1 MMLTFVLIA
10 GSLAAGAAVLLLLPL
25 VRQRADSRPAAGLAA
40 GALLCVLLLGGA
52 GLYAAFSNYS
62 WVASPPAMD
71 SPAAMA
77 AKLAQRLGDSPGDLD
92 GWLMLGRTYA
102 TLEQYPLASRA
113 YQRADR
119 IANGQNVDAIIGIA
133 EALLAQDFEQ
143 IRSGAGHLIERAL
156 TLEPNNS
163 KALLYGAFAAMSRGE
178 AASARER
185 FNRMLTLNP
194 PPEIRHIIE
203 KQLLVLDGGQAPQ
216 VAPSEQGVPTEQGA
230 PAEQGAKA
238 AKVAVHVTLAP
249 ALASKVPAGAQLFV
263 AARDPQAPGP
273 PFAAK
278 RLPATFPI
286 DVELSAADA
295 MLPSRRIAAGQKLEI
310 VARVAL
316 GGTPTATS
324 GDPFGQV
331 SYHVGTDGRLN
342 IVIDR
347 LAP

>member
-1 MMLTFVLIA
+1 
-10 GSLAAGAAVLLLLPL
+10 
-25 VRQRADSRPAAGLAA
+25 
-40 GALLCVLLLGGA
+40 VLLLGGA

-62 WVASPPAMD
+62 WVASPAEME

-77 AKLAQRLGDSPGDLD
+77 AKLAQRLGDTPGDLD

-119 IANGQNVDAIIGIA
+119 IAKGQNVEAIIGIA
-133 EALLAQDFEQ
+133 EALLAQDFDQ

-178 AASARER
+178 TASARER
-185 FNRMLTLNP
+185 FTRMLTLNP

-203 KQLLVLDGGQAPQ
+203 KQLLVLDGGQSPQ
-216 VAPSEQGVPTEQGA
+216 AAPSEQGA
-230 PAEQGAKA
+230 PAEQGARA
-238 AKVAVHVTLAP
+238 AQVAVHVTLAP
-249 ALASKVPAGAQLFV
+249 ALPEQVPAGAQLFV

-278 RLPATFPI
+278 RLPATSPI

-295 MLPSRRIAAGQKLEI
+295 MMPSRRISASAARDRGT
-310 VARVAL
+310 RRL
-316 GGTPTATS
+316 GRHA
-324 GDPFGQV
+324 
-331 SYHVGTDGRLN
+331 
-342 IVIDR
+342 DR
-347 LAP
+347 DQWRSL

>member
-1 MMLTFVLIA
+1 MMLTFVLVA

-25 VRQRADSRPAAGLAA
+25 MRQRSDSRPAAGLAA
-40 GALLCVLLLGGA
+40 GGVLCALLLGGA
-52 GLYAAFSNYS
+52 GLYAAFSNYA
-62 WVASPPAMD
+62 WVGSPATVD

-77 AKLAQRLGDSPGDLD
+77 AKLAQRLGDKPGDLD
-92 GWLMLGRTYA
+92 GWLMLGRTYS

-119 IANGQNVDAIIGIA
+119 IANGQNVQAIIGIA

-143 IRSGAGHLIERAL
+143 IRGGAGHLIERAL
-156 TLEPNNS
+156 VLEPNNS

-178 AASARER
+178 TATARER
-185 FNRMLTLNP
+185 FTRMLTLNP
-194 PPEIRHIIE
+194 PDEIRHIIE
-203 KQLLVLDGGQAPQ
+203 KQLMALDGA
-216 VAPSEQGVPTEQGA
+216 A
-230 PAEQGAKA
+230 PAEVAPAAEGAPSPEA
-238 AKVAVHVTLAP
+238 TVAVHVTLAP
-249 ALASKVPAGAQLFV
+249 SLASKVPAGALLFV

-278 RLPATFPI
+278 RLPATFPVN
-286 DVELSAADA
+286 VELSAADA
-295 MLPSRRIAAGQKLEI
+295 MMPSRRISAGQKLEI

-331 SYHVGTDGRLN
+331 SYHVGKDGRLN